1 MEHSHSHSHSH
12 SLMQSQSQS
21 RMPSQPS
28 MPPQSQSVRQLDLF
42 RRGGTRAGA
51 GRKPKG
57 DRALVPHDTR
67 ARVTRRTPVLVTTR
81 LLAGLPNLRS
91 ERTLALLRATLAAG
105 ADRFGFRLIEYSIQS
120 NHLHFVAEAQDE
132 IALARGMKGL
142 LVRIA
147 KALNR
152 LWERTGRVV
161 GDRYHARVLK
171 TPREVRNALVYVLQ
185 NAQKHGARI
194 FGIDAHSSGPWFS
207 GWMDRTPR
215 SDRALPQASS
225 WLLLFGW
232 LKGGRIATSE
242 APRAN
247 PGAGGRAE
255 CRA

>member
-1 MEHSHSHSHSH
+1 MEHT
-12 SLMQSQSQS
+12 
-21 RMPSQPS
+21 
-28 MPPQSQSVRQLDLF
+28 QSQSVRQIDLF
-42 RRGGTRAGA
+42 RRGGARVGA

-67 ARVTRRTPVLVTTR
+67 DRVTRHTPVLVTTR
-81 LLAGLPNLRS
+81 LLAGLPNLRR

-142 LVRIA
+142 LVRVA

-152 LWERTGRVV
+152 ALERKGRVL

-185 NAQKHGARI
+185 NARKHGARI
-194 FGIDAHSSGPWFS
+194 FGIDAHSSGPWFG
-207 GWMDRTPR
+207 GWTDRTPR
-215 SDRALPQASS
+215 RDRPLPEVSS

-232 LKGGRIATSE
+232 LEGGRIATSE
-242 APRAN
+242 APRAD
-247 PGAGGRAE
+247 PGAGGRAG

>member
-1 MEHSHSHSHSH
+1 MEHSHSLIESQSQ
-12 SLMQSQSQS
+12 SRMQSQSQS
-21 RMPSQPS
+21 
-28 MPPQSQSVRQLDLF
+28 VRQIDLF
-42 RRGGTRAGA
+42 RRGGLRAGA

-57 DRALVPHDTR
+57 DRPLVPHDTR
-67 ARVTRRTPVLVTTR
+67 ARVTRHTPVLVTTK
-81 LLAGLPNLRS
+81 LLPGLPNLRRES
-91 ERTLALLRATLAAG
+91 TLALLRETLAAG
-105 ADRFGFRLIEYSIQS
+105 ANRFGFWLIEYSIPS

-142 LVRIA
+142 LVRVA
-147 KALNR
+147 RALNR
-152 LWERTGRVV
+152 SWERTGRVV

-185 NAQKHGARI
+185 NARKHGARI
-194 FGIDAHSSGPWFS
+194 LGIDAHSSGPWFS

-215 SDRALPQASS
+215 SDRALPEASS

-242 APRAN
+242 APRPD
-247 PGAGGRAE
+247 PGAGARAE

>member
-1 MEHSHSHSHSH
+1 MASKKKISA
-12 SLMQSQSQS
+12 
-21 RMPSQPS
+21 
-28 MPPQSQSVRQLDLF
+28 RQLTIF
-42 RRGGTRAGA
+42 RRGGARAGA

-57 DRALVPHDTR
+57 EKSLVTHGTR
-67 ARVTRRTPVLVTTR
+67 STVTRRDPVLITTR
-81 LLAGLPNLRS
+81 LVEGLPNLRR
-91 ERTLALLRATLAAG
+91 ERTLVLLRDKLAAG
-105 ADRFGFRLIEYSIQS
+105 ADRFGFRLVEYSIQT
-120 NHLHFVAEAQDE
+120 NHLHFVAEGEDARS
-132 IALARGMKGL
+132 IARGMQGL

-152 LWERTGRVV
+152 HWDRRGKVLV
-161 GDRYHARVLK
+161 DRYHARILS

-185 NAQKHGARI
+185 NARKHGARI

-215 SDRALPQASS
+215 KDRALPEASS

-242 APRAN
+242 APRPDPAA
-247 PGAGGRAE
+247 GARAG

>member
-1 MEHSHSHSHSH
+1 MQTQSH
-12 SLMQSQSQS
+12 
-21 RMPSQPS
+21 
-28 MPPQSQSVRQLDLF
+28 MPPQFQSVRQVALF

-57 DRALVPHDTR
+57 DRALVPHDAR
-67 ARVTRRTPVLVTTR
+67 ARVTRHTPVLVTTR
-81 LLAGLPNLRS
+81 LIAGLPNLRRES
-91 ERTLALLRATLAAG
+91 TLTLMRATFAAG
-105 ADRFGFRLIEYSIQS
+105 ANRFGFRLIEDSIQS

-132 IALARGMKGL
+132 IAPARGMKGL
-142 LVRIA
+142 LVRVA

-152 LWERTGRVV
+152 ACERTGRVV

-171 TPREVRNALVYVLQ
+171 TLREARNALVYVLQ
-185 NAQKHGARI
+185 NARKHGARI
-194 FGIDAHSSGPWFS
+194 LGIDAHSSGPWFG

-215 SDRALPQASS
+215 KDRALPEASS

-242 APRAN
+242 APRPA
-247 PGAGGRAE
+247 PDAAGGAG

>member
-12 SLMQSQSQS
+12 SLMQSQSPS
-21 RMPSQPS
+21 RMQSQSS
-28 MPPQSQSVRQLDLF
+28 MQSQSHMQSQSQSVRQLDLF
-42 RRGGTRAGA
+42 RHGGTRAGA

-67 ARVTRRTPVLVTTR
+67 ARVTRHTPVLVTTR
-81 LLAGLPNLRS
+81 LLAGLPNLRR
-91 ERTLALLRATLAAG
+91 ERTLVLMRATLAAG

-120 NHLHFVAEAQDE
+120 NHLYFIAEAQDE

-142 LVRIA
+142 LVRVA

-152 LWERTGRVV
+152 AWERTGRVG

-194 FGIDAHSSGPWFS
+194 FGID
-207 GWMDRTPR
+207 
-215 SDRALPQASS
+215 
-225 WLLLFGW
+225 
-232 LKGGRIATSE
+232 
-242 APRAN
+242 
-247 PGAGGRAE
+247 
-255 CRA
+255 